1 MILFLVKKVKTQ
13 KDGLYMN
20 PKILKDDSNYDEW
33 CEQEILNA
41 YKEAAECDEY
51 LFGDYDFEK
60 EWLGKTQDDVK

>member
-60 EWLGKTQDDVK
+60 EWLESH

>member
-1 MILFLVKKVKTQ
+1 
-13 KDGLYMN
+13 MN